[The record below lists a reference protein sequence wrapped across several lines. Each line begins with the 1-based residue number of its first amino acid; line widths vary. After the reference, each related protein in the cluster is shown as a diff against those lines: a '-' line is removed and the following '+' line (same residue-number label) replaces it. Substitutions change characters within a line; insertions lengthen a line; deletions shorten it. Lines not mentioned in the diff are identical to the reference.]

1 MFNTLSSQ
9 SLWEMLLIKSGI
21 TIITS
26 LNLRSVFRNEDTH
39 IEFHHIQTN
48 AYHSSTF
55 GNIFA
60 CITLLSKVSVTSS
73 LQSVTDILFLCLS
86 QMHSEELA
94 GLRKLHSTQ
103 EIKHHL
109 FSPAEFWAQD
119 GLFPSIVFFQILLM
133 PWWTQKDY
141 TIYLTYW
148 WLSPVAPRYLKLKN
162 QYSSTDK

>member
-1 MFNTLSSQ
+1 M
-9 SLWEMLLIKSGI
+9 K
-21 TIITS
+21 
-26 LNLRSVFRNEDTH
+26 TH

-60 CITLLSKVSVTSS
+60 CLTLLSKVSVTSS
-73 LQSVTDILFLCLS
+73 LQSVTNILFLCLS

-94 GLRKLHSTQ
+94 GLRKLHSTR

-141 TIYLTYW
+141 TICLTYW
-148 WLSPVAPRYLKLKN
+148 WLSPVVPRYLQESVLQYRQITHFGQQFTLAFTRMINCKN
-162 QYSSTDK
+162 KSKKKNILDSW